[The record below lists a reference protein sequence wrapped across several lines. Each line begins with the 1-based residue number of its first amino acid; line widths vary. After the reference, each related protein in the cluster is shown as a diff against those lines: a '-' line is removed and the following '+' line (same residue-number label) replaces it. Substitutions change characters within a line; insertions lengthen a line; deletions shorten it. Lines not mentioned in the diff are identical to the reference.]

1 MVAGHNLFVVKKLV
15 DIESIHEAILIT
27 SWSVVILSS
36 KTSFNNVSQTMLGDV
51 VRDTVRLRVN
61 NILKMVSVGKNS
73 FYCINSKVVCYGNK
87 IA

>member
-1 MVAGHNLFVVKKLV
+1 MAGHNLFVVKGLV

-27 SWSVVILSS
+27 SWSIVIVSS

>member
-1 MVAGHNLFVVKKLV
+1 MVAGHNLFVVKGLV
-15 DIESIHEAILIT
+15 DIKSIHEAILIT
-27 SWSVVILSS
+27 SWSIVILSS

>member
-1 MVAGHNLFVVKKLV
+1 MAGHNLFVVKGLV

-27 SWSVVILSS
+27 SWSIVILSS
-36 KTSFNNVSQTMLGDV
+36 KTSFNNFSQKMLGDV
-51 VRDTVRLRVN
+51 GRDTVRLRVN

-73 FYCINSKVVCYGNK
+73 FYYINSKVVCYGNK

>member
-27 SWSVVILSS
+27 SWSIVILSS

-51 VRDTVRLRVN
+51 VRDTVRVN

>member
-27 SWSVVILSS
+27 SWSIVILSS

>member
-27 SWSVVILSS
+27 SWSIVIVSS

>member
-1 MVAGHNLFVVKKLV
+1 MTGHNLFVVKRLV

-27 SWSVVILSS
+27 SWSIAILSS
-36 KTSFNNVSQTMLGDV
+36 KTSFNNVTQTMLGDV
-51 VRDTVRLRVN
+51 GRDTVRLRVN

-73 FYCINSKVVCYGNK
+73 FYCINSKVVCNGNK

>member
-1 MVAGHNLFVVKKLV
+1 MVAGHNLFVVKKVV

-27 SWSVVILSS
+27 SWSIVILSS

-61 NILKMVSVGKNS
+61 NILRMVSVGKNS

>member
-1 MVAGHNLFVVKKLV
+1 MAGHNLFVVKGLV

-27 SWSVVILSS
+27 SWSIVILSS

>member
-61 NILKMVSVGKNS
+61 NILQMVSVGKNS